1 MGYPSVSTWLSPFD
15 PPSEVHSPTVRRPDH
30 TTRGSL
36 CACQHRLL
44 LFLIGLKLFTCWLNY
59 STRPPL
65 VKCFFKKLHF
75 LFCQK
80 GRGFLCAGGAT
91 FFKKAAP
98 PLNVSLRGAEKC
110 SLLLFQQEAR
120 DIFYRGRRLSHRE
133 HLEYMPHPLADLQ
146 AAGDIHALHRLIE
159 RF

>member
-30 TTRGSL
+30 TTRDSL

-59 STRPPL
+59 STRRPL
-65 VKCFFKKLHF
+65 VKSFFKKPAFFPTEGEGVF
-75 LFCQK
+75 L
-80 GRGFLCAGGAT
+80 RAGWASL
-91 FFKKAAP
+91 FKKDAHP
-98 PLNVSLRGAEKC
+98 VND
-110 SLLLFQQEAR
+110 LLLLQQKTR

-133 HLEYMPHPLADLQ
+133 HLEYVPHPLADLQ
-146 AAGDIHALHRLIE
+146 AAGDVRAFHRLIE
-159 RF
+159 